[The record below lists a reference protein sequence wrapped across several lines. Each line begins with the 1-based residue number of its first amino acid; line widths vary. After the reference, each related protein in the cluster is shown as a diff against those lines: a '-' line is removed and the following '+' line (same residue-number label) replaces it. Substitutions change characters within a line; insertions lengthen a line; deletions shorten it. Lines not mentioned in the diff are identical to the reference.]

1 MGRNGLLGTVI
12 LFQPKSVSCVPRIV
26 AGWAFWSQMNMS
38 NNTSPDVAEIVAKEI
53 GSPPDPNRG
62 WATRGL
68 EYLCALLMLAMVVLL
83 FTQVV
88 GRYMLSDPPEWT
100 EELARMVFVH
110 VTFIAA
116 ALAVVRKAHLKIDSI
131 TASLPKRAQA
141 AVNSIG
147 IFAAIIFLAFV
158 IYYSSTMLTKLA
170 HQELST
176 VPISKA
182 YMFAS
187 VPLGCALVLIY
198 ECGRLFKELR
208 YLFKGDLAAQSAR
221 KGG

>member
-1 MGRNGLLGTVI
+1 M
-12 LFQPKSVSCVPRIV
+12 S
-26 AGWAFWSQMNMS
+26 MN
-38 NNTSPDVAEIVAKEI
+38 TTPDVAEIVAKEI
-53 GSPPDPNRG
+53 GTPPDPNRG
-62 WATRGL
+62 WGTRGL
-68 EYLCALLMLAMVVLL
+68 EYLCALLMLAMVALL

-116 ALAVVRKAHLKIDSI
+116 ALAVTRKAHLKIDSI
-131 TASLPKRAQA
+131 TASFPKRVQA
-141 AVNSIG
+141 AVNSVG
-147 IFAAIIFLAFV
+147 ILAAIVFLGFV
-158 IYYSSTMLTKLA
+158 VYYSSTLLTKLA

-187 VPLGCALVLIY
+187 VPLGCALILIY

-208 YLFKGDLAAQSAR
+208 YLIRGDLAPRSGR